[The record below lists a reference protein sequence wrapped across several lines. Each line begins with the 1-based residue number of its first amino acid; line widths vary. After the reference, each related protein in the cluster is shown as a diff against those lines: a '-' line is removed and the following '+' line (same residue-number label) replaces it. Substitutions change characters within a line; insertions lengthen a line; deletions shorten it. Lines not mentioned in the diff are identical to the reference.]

1 METMMIK
8 KTVATMIKRTF
19 TFALVVA
26 AATLALG
33 GGSRAA
39 RRADNAPADR
49 ARASRVGD
57 DKVSGVA
64 SVAARVEDQP
74 DGEELREEFHQTYPL
89 ARDGRVSLKNINGAA
104 RIVAWDR
111 EEVRVDAIKRARSRQ
126 RLEEAKVEVDAA
138 SDAVSVRTRYP
149 SDELRWEHDSRDNPA
164 SVEYTLTVPRG
175 ARIDSVEL
183 INGGLEVEG
192 LAGLVKATCINGQ
205 LVARNLAG
213 EARLSTIN
221 GILRAEFDRF
231 EEGKTITLNS
241 VNGTVDLIVPDG
253 AGASVKAD
261 TVHGSIANDFGLSV
275 KRGEYV
281 GESLDGQLGGGGGA
295 RVKLSNVNGAI
306 RIRRAGGR
314 S

>member
-1 METMMIK
+1 MMIN
-8 KTVATMIKRTF
+8 KTVTVMMKRTF

-33 GGSRAA
+33 SVSRATH
-39 RRADNAPADR
+39 
-49 ARASRVGD
+49 SGD
-57 DKVSGVA
+57 DKIFNGA
-64 SVAARVEDQP
+64 TVAARAEDQSG
-74 DGEELREEFHQTYPL
+74 GEELREEFHQTYPL
-89 ARDGRVSLKNINGAA
+89 AHDGRVSLKNINGAA
-104 RIVAWDR
+104 RVVAWDR
-111 EEVRVDAIKRARSRQ
+111 DEVRVDAVKRARSRQ

-138 SDAVSVRTRYP
+138 GDAVSIRTRYP
-149 SDELRWEHDSRDNPA
+149 SDELRWEHDGNDNPA
-164 SVEYTLTVPRG
+164 SVEYTLSVPRN

-183 INGGLEVEG
+183 INGGLEIEG

-205 LVARNLAG
+205 LNARNLTG

-231 EEGKTITLNS
+231 EEGKPITLNS
-241 VNGTVDLIVPDG
+241 VNGAVDLIVPDG

-261 TVHGSIANDFGLSV
+261 TVHGSITNDFGLAV
-275 KRGEYV
+275 KRGEYI
-281 GESLDGQLGGGGGA
+281 GESLDGQLGSGGA